1 MQICFIDDREENRE
15 GWLKGFG
22 PEVSTE
28 CDLRIFAS
36 ATDWYHWLNNGN
48 KPDVVFLDFF
58 IGDTYGSELIEDL
71 KSRFTKDVFIV
82 AHSSM
87 TEANAGMIEVGADAM
102 LPKVKLKVPSPTI
115 RDTFSSMAD
124 LKSFLHRK

>member
-22 PEVSTE
+22 PEISIE
-28 CDLRIFAS
+28 CDLRTFAS
-36 ATDWYHWLNNGN
+36 AAGWYRWLNNGK

-58 IGDTYGSELIEDL
+58 IGDAIGSELIEDL
-71 KSRFTKDVFIV
+71 RSRFANDVFIV

-87 TEANAGMIEVGADAM
+87 TEANAGMVEAGADAM
-102 LPKVKLKVPSPTI
+102 LPKVRLKVPSPTI
-115 RDTFSSMAD
+115 AEAFSSMAD
-124 LKSFLHRK
+124 LTSFLHRG